1 MKEKISKIN
10 AKLSIIFQILYR
22 RYIDFYNK
30 NLDKEKYFIEI
41 IGDDVKRSDLA
52 VVIHLFYFDNWNMFK
67 NRIKSI
73 EKIEKL
79 DLFITLPDHNKKYI
93 FEIQKDYPNAKIFI
107 VPNLGRDVLPFL
119 KVGSLLS
126 QSGYDYVLK
135 FHSKKSTHREDGQNW
150 LEETLNQIIG
160 SEKNIAEIMK
170 ILKKRST
177 GIIGPQ
183 EFYYSLLVNLNA
195 NGMQLNYILEKVLKQ
210 KLNIGKKAD
219 QYGFFGGT
227 MFWARVDAIDSLFSF
242 SKYNFQ
248 KEEGQIDGT
257 FAHALE
263 RAFCLLPELT
273 DRQIYA
279 SNFNE
284 VLKQPYMSENIPEWF
299 KEG

>member
-1 MKEKISKIN
+1 MNRIKIRLSKV
-10 AKLSIIFQILYR
+10 FQAIYR
-22 RYIDFYNK
+22 WYVNFYNK
-30 NLDKEKYFIEI
+30 NLGKEKYFIEI
-41 IGDDVKRSDLA
+41 IGDDVKISDLA
-52 VVIHLFYFDNWNMFK
+52 VVVHLFYFDNWNMFK

-79 DLFITLPDHNKKYI
+79 DLFITLPVHNKKYI
-93 FEIQKDYPNAKIFI
+93 PEIQIDYPNAKFFI

-119 KVGSLLS
+119 KVGRLLS

-135 FHSKKSTHREDGQNW
+135 FHSKKSTHREDGQDW

-160 SEKNIAEIMK
+160 SEESISEIIRLLKNPE
-170 ILKKRST
+170 T
-177 GIIGPQ
+177 GVIGPQ
-183 EFYYSLLVNLNA
+183 EFYYPLLVNLNA
-195 NGMQLNYILEKVLKQ
+195 NGVQLNYILEKVLKR

-227 MFWARVDAIDSLFSF
+227 MFWGRVDAIDSLFSF

-248 KEEGQIDGT
+248 KEAGQIDGT

-273 DRQIYA
+273 GRQMYA
-279 SNFNE
+279 SNFSE
-284 VLKQPYMSENIPEWF
+284 VLQQPYMSENIPEWF
-299 KEG
+299 KEGQ